1 MTPVEKFV
9 NHMLQNKQAIESA
22 ENVIVD
28 SVVYLR
34 KLIEDHRKTDM
45 DTPTEE
51 LIAKFRKTEFHAAMS
66 YIAAE
71 HATALLQTVVNEY
84 VALRVKAARKPNI
97 LKRLWWR
104 LLFKLR

>member
-9 NHMLQNKQAIESA
+9 NHMLQNKQAVESA

-28 SVVYLR
+28 SVTYLR
-34 KLIEDHRKTDM
+34 KLIEDHRKTDL

-71 HATALLQTVVNEY
+71 HATTLLQTVVDEY
-84 VALRVKAARKPNI
+84 VVLRIKATRKASI
-97 LKRLWWR
+97 FKRLWWR
-104 LLFKLR
+104 LLSKLR